1 MSYERI
7 IASLN
12 PQMRGGD
19 NDRVGILKRVLAKL
33 NHPERQ
39 YRIIHIAGT
48 NGKGS
53 TGSLIVNFLRAANL
67 KVGHFSSPAM
77 VDQREQIQVNGQMI
91 ARTAFVATYEKIKR
105 QLPDDL

>member
-19 NDRVGILKRVLAKL
+19 DDRVGILKRVLAKL

-48 NGKGS
+48 NG
-53 TGSLIVNFLRAANL
+53 
-67 KVGHFSSPAM
+67 
-77 VDQREQIQVNGQMI
+77 
-91 ARTAFVATYEKIKR
+91 
-105 QLPDDL
+105 

>member
-19 NDRVGILKRVLAKL
+19 NDRVGMLRRVLAKL

-53 TGSLIVNFLRAANL
+53 TGSLIVNFFAGCEFKSRSFQQSRD
-67 KVGHFSSPAM
+67 G
-77 VDQREQIQVNGQMI
+77 
-91 ARTAFVATYEKIKR
+91 
-105 QLPDDL
+105 